1 MLGRTTS
8 LLPNALFASLGMP
21 KDENLINVKHVNHSF
36 FMTTS
41 LLESYSNLQ
50 GIDHDLK
57 QACED
62 VITSSADTV
71 VKPLRTWL
79 DRVTSFRGLPSSQ
92 KQPLDSQ
99 DWASLPAVQGVLQS
113 FQEVCHRDLHSSVA
127 RLRLYLEDD
136 RTVHVLLKHV
146 QDRIVEEYAE
156 FSEVVGK
163 EYSGS
168 LRNELWSEEG
178 LRVLLHDICQ
188 PPGSAPFPSE
198 TGTSGSGS

>member
-79 DRVTSFRGLPSSQ
+79 EQRDTQCVCSPSAYGR
-92 KQPLDSQ
+92 DI
-99 DWASLPAVQGVLQS
+99 DTPARCS
-113 FQEVCHRDLHSSVA
+113 
-127 RLRLYLEDD
+127 
-136 RTVHVLLKHV
+136 
-146 QDRIVEEYAE
+146 
-156 FSEVVGK
+156 
-163 EYSGS
+163 
-168 LRNELWSEEG
+168 
-178 LRVLLHDICQ
+178 
-188 PPGSAPFPSE
+188 
-198 TGTSGSGS
+198 